1 MAFVKGLLD
10 RVERRARRSES
21 FDCRYLVALRLDGQH
36 QAGAHRRPIQQDGA
50 AAAHAVLAA
59 DMGPGQTEVMPK
71 VIRQQATGI
80 NRRGA
85 VDAVDLHAARTRSV
99 RTFTR

>member
-10 RVERRARRSES
+10 RVERRARRGES
-21 FDCRYLVALRLDGQH
+21 FDCRHLVVLGLDGQH
-36 QAGAHRRPIQQDGA
+36 QARAHRRPIQQDGA

-59 DMGPGQTEVMPK
+59 DVGPGQAEVMPK

-80 NRRGA
+80 DRRGMI
-85 VDAVDLHAARTRSV
+85 DAIDLHAARTRSV